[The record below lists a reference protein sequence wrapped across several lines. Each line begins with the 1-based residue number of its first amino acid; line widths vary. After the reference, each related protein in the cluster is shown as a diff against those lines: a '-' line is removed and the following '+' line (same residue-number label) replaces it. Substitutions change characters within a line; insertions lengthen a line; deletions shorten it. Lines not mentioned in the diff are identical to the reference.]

1 MVKPLPAHD
10 RSFFMIDPDIKL
22 IERELNR
29 FPRTWVP
36 YFYAEPRETL
46 LGDAMGRAKTV
57 PKKATGLLSLSEPL
71 TKEDTESARLR
82 LSWSQWRITTGYL
95 SSQKKNEEG
104 KTVYL
109 IMKPTPKPREK
120 RK

>member
-1 MVKPLPAHD
+1 MVRPLPAQD
-10 RSFFMIDPDIKL
+10 QSFFMIDPDIKL
-22 IERELNR
+22 IEQELNR

-46 LGDAMGRAKTV
+46 RGDSMGRAKVVHKT
-57 PKKATGLLSLSEPL
+57 ALGLVSIAEPL
-71 TKEDTESARLR
+71 TKEDIESAILR
-82 LSWSQWRITTGYL
+82 LSWSQWRISMGYF
-95 SSQKKNEEG
+95 SGQKKNEDG

-109 IMKPTPKPREK
+109 LMKPTLKPRGK